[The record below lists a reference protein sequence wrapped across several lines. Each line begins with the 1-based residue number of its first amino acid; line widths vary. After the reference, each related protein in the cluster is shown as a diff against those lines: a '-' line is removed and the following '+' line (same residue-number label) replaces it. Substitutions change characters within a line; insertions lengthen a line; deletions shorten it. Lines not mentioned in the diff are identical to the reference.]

1 MKVLIVEDDLLIG
14 DAVQKAF
21 RQEGIAADWAKT
33 GNDGLLASSLHP
45 YDVIVL
51 DIGLP
56 DESGLQVLT
65 ALRESKNAT
74 PVLMLTA
81 LSTIPDRVRGLNQGA
96 DDYMAKPFE
105 VVELIARIRA
115 LQRRGA
121 GRTASKLQVGE
132 AEIDPVEHTAVYK
145 GSPVELGAKE
155 FSILQTL
162 FERVD
167 RVVTKSELEEK
178 LYGWGEEVSSNA
190 VEVLVH
196 RIRKKFFPG
205 VIRTV
210 RGVGYIAPAKSA
222 DSAREEK

>member
-1 MKVLIVEDDLLIG
+1 MKVLIVEDDSLIG
-14 DAVQKAF
+14 DAIQKAL

-33 GNDGLLASSLHP
+33 GNDGLLATGLHP

-56 DESGLQVLT
+56 DESGLQVLA
-65 ALRESKNAT
+65 ALRKSKNAT

-81 LSTIPDRVRGLNQGA
+81 LNTIPDRVRGLNQGA

-105 VVELIARIRA
+105 VVELIARLRA
-115 LQRRGA
+115 LHRRGA
-121 GRTASKLQVGE
+121 VRTAEKLQVGE
-132 AEIDPVEHTAVYK
+132 AEIDPIEHTATYK
-145 GSPVELGAKE
+145 QSPVELGAKE

-205 VIRTV
+205 IIRTV
-210 RGVGYIAPAKSA
+210 RGVGYIAPTKSE
-222 DSAREEK
+222 DSRQEDE